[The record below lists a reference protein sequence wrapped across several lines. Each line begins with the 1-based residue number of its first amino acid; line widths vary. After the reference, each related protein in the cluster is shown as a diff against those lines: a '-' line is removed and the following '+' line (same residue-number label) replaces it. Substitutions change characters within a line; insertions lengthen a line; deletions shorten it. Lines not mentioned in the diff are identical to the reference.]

1 MVYYKKWIVVITAT
15 TLVYALN
22 GWHAL
27 EVIQLHS
34 GRFGLKDKYL
44 YINLMPNLKSCK
56 VWACVKTSICWFLY
70 PFTKTEA
77 HPAESATHWKLKSDG
92 EVGVKGSLCLT
103 QHESNL
109 NTVCFCSFFSTVRCS
124 SDFISCV
131 LTPTPQ
137 TDVCFP
143 PVTSHS
149 CTVTQ
154 WPTLSPVSGAKL
166 GRWLHSASPICMQL
180 QPILTRSLYNKQS
193 AA

>member
-77 HPAESATHWKLKSDG
+77 HPAESATPWKLKSDG

-109 NTVCFCSFFSTVRCS
+109 NTVCFCSFFPPSGAPLIS
-124 SDFISCV
+124 SAVFWHQHHRLMSV
-131 LTPTPQ
+131 SHQSLLTPVQ
-137 TDVCFP
+137 
-143 PVTSHS
+143 
-149 CTVTQ
+149 
-154 WPTLSPVSGAKL
+154 
-166 GRWLHSASPICMQL
+166 
-180 QPILTRSLYNKQS
+180 
-193 AA
+193 